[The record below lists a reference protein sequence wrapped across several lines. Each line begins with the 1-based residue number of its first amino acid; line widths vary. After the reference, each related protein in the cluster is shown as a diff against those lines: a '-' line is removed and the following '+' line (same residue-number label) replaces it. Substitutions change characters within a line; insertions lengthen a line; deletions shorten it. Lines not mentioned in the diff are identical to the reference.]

1 MDIDKEKLHDL
12 VGVLAAAKVHEEIAR
27 FQRIEA
33 EEAIAALIP
42 SRETGQATVSFDDG
56 TSVTVKRGLNYKADF
71 EKMEKKCLE
80 LGCYAPIKHKT
91 TAELD
96 SVNYELYRINDPEN
110 FHALSEFVSATP
122 KKVAVSMRAKK

>member
-56 TSVTVKRGLNYKADF
+56 TSVTVKRGLNYKADVQAI
-71 EKMEKKCLE
+71 ENDMLE
-80 LGCYAPIKHKT
+80 CDFPPPIKTKT
-91 TAELD
+91 TRELD
-96 SVNYELYRINDPEN
+96 VVGYEWFKANHPGIYSE
-110 FHALSEFVSATP
+110 LSKYVEVTP
-122 KKVAVSMRAKK
+122 KKVAVTMKAKK